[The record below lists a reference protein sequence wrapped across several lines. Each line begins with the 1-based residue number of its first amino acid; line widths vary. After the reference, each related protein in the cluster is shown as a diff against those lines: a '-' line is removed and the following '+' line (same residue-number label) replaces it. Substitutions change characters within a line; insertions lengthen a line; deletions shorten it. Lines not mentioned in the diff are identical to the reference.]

1 MPIYRITC
9 LSQMGNTGLLRSGF
23 STSFVGFFLM
33 VDMLFHGLVA
43 FPAGLIA
50 DRIGRRKAFFFAT
63 CLNLVARG
71 SLLFTVDPG
80 TLLVLAA
87 LAGTGEAFHGSA
99 GPPFIMENSR
109 PQERPLLFSTNAIF
123 HLISR
128 SVGSALPLVWAVSLG
143 VPDLNIGMARW
154 LLVLSLPLT
163 LVALAPLWF
172 MTERRDN
179 LAGSFL
185 DLITLRNVVNFS
197 SIAKLALCNVIVGL
211 GFGLATRFFNV
222 FLDLGLGAT
231 DRQLSAILAVA
242 ALAGATAVLF
252 SGMLVRRWG
261 TVKSIAITQLAS
273 VPFLLLMI
281 FVPLAVPGLPL
292 VVMFFI
298 LRDAL
303 YSISNPVR
311 SQLAMEMTV
320 ARERGTTAGLTHMT
334 FDLGGA
340 FGAGLAGAMIGIS
353 AAEASQ
359 GVEVARFVPAFTV
372 AALLV
377 VVAAGL
383 YYLFFR
389 NWDERQSQVEELAHQ
404 PALQAIPGD

>member
-1 MPIYRITC
+1 MVFNLY
-9 LSQMGNTGLLRSGF
+9 LLRSGF
-23 STSFVGFFLM
+23 STGFVGLFLM

-43 FPAGLIA
+43 FPAGMIA

-71 SLLFTVDPG
+71 SLLFTTDPG

-109 PQERPLLFSTNAIF
+109 PQERPLLFSMHAIF

-128 SVGSALPLVWAVSLG
+128 SVGSALPLVWAVTLG

-179 LAGSFL
+179 LAGSFM
-185 DLITLRNVVNFS
+185 DLITLRNVVNFPA
-197 SIAKLALCNVIVGL
+197 IAKLALCNVMVGL
-211 GFGLATRFFNV
+211 GMGLATRFFNV
-222 FLDLGLGAT
+222 FFDLGMGAT
-231 DRQLSAILAVA
+231 DRQLSAVFAVA

-261 TVKSIAITQLAS
+261 TVRSIAITQLAS

-281 FVPLAVPGLPL
+281 FVPLVIPGLPL
-292 VVMFFI
+292 VVIFFI

-320 ARERGTTAGLTHMT
+320 ARERGTTAGLTHMS

-340 FGAGLAGAMIGIS
+340 FGAGLAGGLIGIS
-353 AAEASQ
+353 AAEASL

-377 VVAAGL
+377 VVGAGL
-383 YYLFFR
+383 YYFFFR
-389 NWDERQSQVEELAHQ
+389 NWDERRSQVEELAQ
-404 PALQAIPGD
+404 EPALRPQPGD